1 MIHNS
6 RKLNNIRVY
15 ISHDTFS
22 RNFSQRKEEH
32 SDRIKVDEETL
43 EGENQKI
50 CCVDKLEGVAK
61 KFTFVKG
68 ERYAFDF
75 TKNHLRLNLS
85 HD

>member
-22 RNFSQRKEEH
+22 RIFRQRKEEV

-43 EGENQKI
+43 VGENQKI
-50 CCVDKLEGVAK
+50 CCVDKLEGVCK
-61 KFTFVKG
+61 KKL
-68 ERYAFDF
+68 
-75 TKNHLRLNLS
+75 HL
-85 HD
+85 